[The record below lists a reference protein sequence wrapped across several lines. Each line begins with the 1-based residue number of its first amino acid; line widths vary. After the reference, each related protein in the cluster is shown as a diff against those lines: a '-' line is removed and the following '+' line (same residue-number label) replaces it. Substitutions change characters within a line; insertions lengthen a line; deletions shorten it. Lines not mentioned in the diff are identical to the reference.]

1 MFPIRRPIVQTI
13 NHKFALP
20 FCSGTCVNSL
30 SLWIADFKLSKTNI
44 SMSRWKTSVVIHS
57 Q

>member
-1 MFPIRRPIVQTI
+1 MFPIRSPIVQTI

-44 SMSRWKTSVVIHS
+44 SMSR
-57 Q
+57 